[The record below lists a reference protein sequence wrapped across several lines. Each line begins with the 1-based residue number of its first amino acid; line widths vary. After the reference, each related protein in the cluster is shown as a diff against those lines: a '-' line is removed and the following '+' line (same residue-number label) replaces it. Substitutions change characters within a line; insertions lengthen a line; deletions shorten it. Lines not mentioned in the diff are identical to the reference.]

1 MEWCVC
7 KYKKTGEL
15 FIADEFFREKC
26 ILYLL
31 QMKMVTP
38 AELLKTFDDIEEAE
52 RYISELESVDSLLDK
67 VLNE

>member
-1 MEWCVC
+1 
-7 KYKKTGEL
+7 L